1 MKIIPDYEWLLF
13 IYLSKMLT
21 CFFAI
26 ILLDAN
32 SQNAPKESDICT
44 ALIVCH

>member
-1 MKIIPDYEWLLF
+1 MVTVYLF
-13 IYLSKMLT
+13 IYDAYM
-21 CFFAI
+21 FFAI

-44 ALIVCH
+44 ALIGCH